1 MIKMK
6 KKKFIL
12 LICVI
17 VIASLLAAGAGLA
30 VFVSAND
37 MVLVN
42 RDDYKTLSDMGSR
55 YGKLYSL
62 QKTLENQFLYE
73 INEDAQMEAVY
84 KAVTDALGDKYTSY
98 MTEEEY
104 EKWKEAVT
112 GTFTGVGLV
121 FMETENGDIVVTKV
135 VDGGPADT
143 AGLKAGDRLL
153 KVDGKTCEDI
163 TDMASRLRG
172 DEGTSVKLSYERDG
186 KVKEVTMVRA
196 QVEEPTVYSAVI
208 DERYGYIQI
217 LSFEQTTAD
226 QFRTELAEME
236 KKGVAG
242 LVVDLRNN
250 PGGLVD
256 QGIEVADMLLPE
268 CTITHTED
276 KNGKKEYH
284 NSDENCTSL
293 RYVLLVN
300 EKTASASEIIAAAV
314 KDNGGGSLVG
324 TKTFGKG
331 IIQGTVEFKDGSAV
345 KMTIMQYLSPK
356 GSVIQGKGI
365 EPDYKVSLPEDAD
378 KDLQLEKALKLLK

>member
-12 LICVI
+12 LICVV

-73 INEDAQMEAVY
+73 IDEDAQMEAVY

-172 DEGTSVKLSYERDG
+172 DEGTSLKLSYERDG
-186 KVKEVTMVRA
+186 KVKEVAMVRA

-208 DERYGYIQI
+208 DDRYGYIQI

-324 TKTFGKG
+324 AKTFGKG